1 MKHLLRRVSGFFCA
15 LVLAAVLSSCGGG
28 ANSFTW
34 FVEQIPA
41 NLDPQVALDPSDVI
55 ACTNLYSGLVRRT
68 PEGELA
74 PALAESWEISADGLQ
89 YTFTLRPELRYTAA
103 KGAQTDYAITAQDF
117 VFAFQRVFQAE
128 THSPY
133 AVDFAAILNSG
144 LVLAGERAPA
154 ELGVQA
160 ADDRTL
166 IFRLSERDDNFLAK
180 LTLPGAMPC
189 DEAFFTQTRG
199 TYGLKTSSTLSSGS
213 FYIYNWTSGG
223 LFLRR
228 SPSGSQVDSLRLVQN
243 TNNMDQSAEELILN
257 ERCSAAPDES
267 SAPTALR
274 SIPYSDTTWGLIF
287 QCGED
292 SVFASPLLRQALIAS
307 VQEAELDFSSPL
319 YPAAQGLIPEGLT
332 VDGLDYRAQAG
343 DPRPHFGSARELYME
358 ARQGMSNSAFD
369 KVTLLIPAGCGLEE
383 VAAQINSQW
392 QKQLSLYFSLEQVPP
407 DLFEKRMQ
415 QGDYSIALVPVQ
427 TEGGSVYEMLL
438 QFTAEGGSSAGYTD
452 PDFAAD
458 LAASTRSTGRDRCRL
473 LAQCERR
480 LLADGVFAPLFAQQK
495 RLLLADGVEGLVF
508 DPFGPVLDL
517 TYTTKTDS

>member
-15 LVLAAVLSSCGGG
+15 LVLATVLSSCGGG

-103 KGAQTDYAITAQDF
+103 KGAQSDYAITAQDF

-144 LVLAGERAPA
+144 PVLAGERAPA
-154 ELGVQA
+154 ELGIQA

-292 SVFASPLLRQALIAS
+292 SVFAAPLLRQALIAS

-383 VAAQINSQW
+383 AAAQINSQW

-427 TEGGSVYEMLL
+427 TDGGSVYEMLL

>member
-74 PALAESWEISADGLQ
+74 PALAESWEVSADGLQ

-128 THSPY
+128 TRSPY
-133 AVDFAAILNSG
+133 AVDFAAILNSVP
-144 LVLAGERAPA
+144 VLAGERAPA

-166 IFRLSERDDNFLAK
+166 VFRLSERDDNFLAK

-292 SVFASPLLRQALIAS
+292 SVFAAPLLRQALIA
-307 VQEAELDFSSPL
+307 
-319 YPAAQGLIPEGLT
+319 
-332 VDGLDYRAQAG
+332 
-343 DPRPHFGSARELYME
+343 
-358 ARQGMSNSAFD
+358 
-369 KVTLLIPAGCGLEE
+369 
-383 VAAQINSQW
+383 
-392 QKQLSLYFSLEQVPP
+392 
-407 DLFEKRMQ
+407 
-415 QGDYSIALVPVQ
+415 
-427 TEGGSVYEMLL
+427 
-438 QFTAEGGSSAGYTD
+438 
-452 PDFAAD
+452 
-458 LAASTRSTGRDRCRL
+458 
-473 LAQCERR
+473 
-480 LLADGVFAPLFAQQK
+480 
-495 RLLLADGVEGLVF
+495 
-508 DPFGPVLDL
+508 
-517 TYTTKTDS
+517 

>member
-41 NLDPQVALDPSDVI
+41 NLDPQVALEPSDVI

-74 PALAESWEISADGLQ
+74 PALAESWEVSADGLR

-133 AVDFAAILNSG
+133 AVDFAAIHNSG
-144 LVLAGERAPA
+144 PVLAGERAPA

-166 IFRLSERDDNFLAK
+166 VFRLSERDDNFLAK
-180 LTLPGAMPC
+180 LALPGAMPC

-292 SVFASPLLRQALIAS
+292 SVFAAPLLRQALIAS

-369 KVTLLIPAGCGLEE
+369 KVTLLIPQ
-383 VAAQINSQW
+383 AAVW
-392 QKQLSLYFSLEQVPP
+392 RKWPH
-407 DLFEKRMQ
+407 
-415 QGDYSIALVPVQ
+415 
-427 TEGGSVYEMLL
+427 
-438 QFTAEGGSSAGYTD
+438 
-452 PDFAAD
+452 
-458 LAASTRSTGRDRCRL
+458 RSTASGKSSCPSTFLWSRCPLTYLKSGCSRGITAL
-473 LAQCERR
+473 
-480 LLADGVFAPLFAQQK
+480 PLFLYRPKAAAYTRCCCNSPPKAAARPDTPTRILPQIGRQHTIHRPGPLPFAGPMRTPPAGGW
-495 RLLLADGVEGLVF
+495 RLCS
-508 DPFGPVLDL
+508 PVRPAKASAAGRWGGG
-517 TYTTKTDS
+517 TGI

>member
-1 MKHLLRRVSGFFCA
+1 M
-15 LVLAAVLSSCGGG
+15 
-28 ANSFTW
+28 
-34 FVEQIPA
+34 
-41 NLDPQVALDPSDVI
+41 
-55 ACTNLYSGLVRRT
+55 
-68 PEGELA
+68 
-74 PALAESWEISADGLQ
+74 
-89 YTFTLRPELRYTAA
+89 
-103 KGAQTDYAITAQDF
+103 
-117 VFAFQRVFQAE
+117 
-128 THSPY
+128 
-133 AVDFAAILNSG
+133 
-144 LVLAGERAPA
+144 
-154 ELGVQA
+154 
-160 ADDRTL
+160 
-166 IFRLSERDDNFLAK
+166 
-180 LTLPGAMPC
+180 
-189 DEAFFTQTRG
+189 
-199 TYGLKTSSTLSSGS
+199 
-213 FYIYNWTSGG
+213 
-223 LFLRR
+223 FLRR

-292 SVFASPLLRQALIAS
+292 SVFAAPLLRQALIAS

-438 QFTAEGGSSAGYTD
+438 QFTAEGDSSAGYTD